1 MDYFRFKTA
10 NELSDLHNMAFASTS
25 KATKTTFYQSMKRME
40 RLYEVPMPEIQLRFI
55 DEKDDF
61 LKLLDESK
69 YSQNTK
75 LTTLTN
81 ILKLL
86 KIIDAPLITYNSW
99 LETLKTM
106 TDARQKKDK
115 EVLKSKLKVLMN
127 FNDIRDQVNK
137 SADKYMQE
145 SIDYDEFENF
155 LILSLFT
162 LQIPVRV
169 SNFVGLKVV
178 DDEAFTNEKDNFLLV
193 DGEQYKFI
201 FNKYRTSHIL
211 GKKEIYVH
219 DENLQFLIDKWL
231 SEYNTDSNNF
241 LTISEDNKRPMNGRQ
256 IQDALEQSTTKL
268 FGSKLSIDNIR
279 SSYMK
284 MIIDLDPEFSQ
295 KLDIANILGYS
306 STDQLETL
314 EDLSS
319 SS

>member
-1 MDYFRFKTA
+1 MDYFRIKTA
-10 NELSDLHNMAFASTS
+10 DELSKLHDIAFSSTS

-40 RLYEVPMPEIQLRFI
+40 RLYEVPMPEIKLRFI

-61 LKLLDESK
+61 LKMLDESK
-69 YSQNTK
+69 YSENTK

-99 LETLKTM
+99 LETLKTK
-106 TDARQKKDK
+106 TEARQKKDK
-115 EVLKSKLKVLMN
+115 AVLKSKLKVLME
-127 FNDIRDQVNK
+127 FKDIRNEVNE
-137 SADKYMQE
+137 SSDKYMSE
-145 SIDYDEFENF
+145 TMDYDDFENF
-155 LILSLFT
+155 LILALFT

-169 SNFVGLKVV
+169 SNYVNLKVV
-178 DDEAFTNEKDNFLLV
+178 DDETFTNEKDNFLIV

-219 DENLQFLIDKWL
+219 DQNLQFLIDKWL

-256 IQDALEQSTTKL
+256 IQDALEQSTIKL

-284 MIIDLDPEFSQ
+284 MIVDLDPEFSQ

-314 EDLSS
+314 EDLTSS
-319 SS
+319 

>member
-1 MDYFRFKTA
+1 MEYFKIKTA
-10 NELSDLHNMAFASTS
+10 DDLSKLHNIAFTSTS
-25 KATKTTFYQSMKRME
+25 KATKTTFYQSMKRLE

-61 LKLLDESK
+61 LKILDESK
-69 YSQNTK
+69 YSENTK

-99 LETLKTM
+99 LETLKTK

-115 EVLKSKLKVLMN
+115 EVLKSKLKVLIN
-127 FNDIRDQVNK
+127 FKDIRDQVNE
-137 SADKYMQE
+137 SADKYMSQI
-145 SIDYDEFENF
+145 IDYDNFENF

-169 SNFVGLKVV
+169 SNYVNLKVV
-178 DDEAFTNEKDNFLLV
+178 DDETFTNDKDNFLIV

-219 DENLQFLIDKWL
+219 DKNLQFLIDKWL

-256 IQDALEQSTTKL
+256 IQDALEQATTHL

-284 MIIDLDPEFSQ
+284 MIVDLDPDFSQ

-306 STDQLETL
+306 STDQLEVL
-314 EDLSS
+314 QDLSS
-319 SS
+319 S

>member
-1 MDYFRFKTA
+1 MEYFKVKTA
-10 NELSDLHNMAFASTS
+10 LELSKLHDIAFSATS
-25 KATKTTFYQSMKRME
+25 KATKTTFYQSMKRLE
-40 RLYEVPMPEIQLRFI
+40 RIYEVPMNEIRLRFI

-61 LKLLDESK
+61 LKRLDDSK
-69 YSQNTK
+69 YSENTK

-86 KIIDAPLITYNSW
+86 KIIDAPLLTYNSW
-99 LETLKTM
+99 LETLKTK
-106 TDARQKKDK
+106 TEARTKKDK

-127 FNDIRDQVNK
+127 FNDIREQVNQK
-137 SADKYMQE
+137 ADKYITE
-145 SIDYDEFENF
+145 SPDLEEFEQF
-155 LILSLFT
+155 LILALFT

-178 DDEAFTNEKDNFLLV
+178 DDETFTNDKDNFLLV

-211 GKKEIYVH
+211 GKKEIFVH
-219 DENLQFLIDKWL
+219 NTILQYLIDKWL

-241 LTISEDNKRPMNGRQ
+241 LIISEKNKRPMNGNQ
-256 IQDALEQSTTKL
+256 IQDALEMATIDL

-279 SSYMK
+279 SAYMK
-284 MIIDLDPEFSQ
+284 MIIELDPDFNQ

-306 STDQLETL
+306 STEMI
-314 EDLSS
+314 EDHSA
-319 SS
+319 